1 MTSIADEVLD
11 LVVVNVTVH
20 VCLAGLDLLFRF
32 VSISE
37 YWGCELTASPRTSQ
51 TYKGVSYLLSV
62 SPFSPVGETT
72 KYFL

>member
-1 MTSIADEVLD
+1 MSIDRGKVDDGADKSHPALF
-11 LVVVNVTVH
+11 H

-51 TYKGVSYLLSV
+51 TYKGVSYLLSHLSARRRNISYV
-62 SPFSPVGETT
+62 
-72 KYFL
+72 